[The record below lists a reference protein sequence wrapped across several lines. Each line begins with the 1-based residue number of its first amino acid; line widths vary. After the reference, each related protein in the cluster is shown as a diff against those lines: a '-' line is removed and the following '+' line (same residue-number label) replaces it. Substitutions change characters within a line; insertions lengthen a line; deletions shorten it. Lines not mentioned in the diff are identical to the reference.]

1 MVTQVKGKPPRTIQL
16 QYPVYERLE
25 IFRGKRE
32 TFSQAVDR
40 LLTMVERVG
49 ALRNMVARAIGSG
62 QLPESQAKD
71 ARDIAEII
79 DGEHKEVER

>member
-1 MVTQVKGKPPRTIQL
+1 MVTEVKEKPPRTIQL

-49 ALRNMVARAIGSG
+49 ALQNMMTRAIGSG

-79 DGEHKEVER
+79 DAEHKEVKR

>member
-1 MVTQVKGKPPRTIQL
+1 MVTEKRPRNIQL

-32 TFSQAVDR
+32 SFSEAVDR

-49 ALRNMVARAIGSG
+49 ALRNMLTRATGSG
-62 QLPESQAKD
+62 QLPEVQASAASQ
-71 ARDIAEII
+71 ITEII
-79 DGEHKEVER
+79 DGEHKESTGGE